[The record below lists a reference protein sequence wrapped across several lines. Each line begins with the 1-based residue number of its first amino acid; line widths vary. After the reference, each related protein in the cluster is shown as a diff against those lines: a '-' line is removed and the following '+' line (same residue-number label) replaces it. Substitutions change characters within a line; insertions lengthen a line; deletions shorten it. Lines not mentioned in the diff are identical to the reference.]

1 MIDPRVPGRRHS
13 SPSAERL
20 ARPTA
25 SAKTSVSAAVSED
38 EVRIHAYLLYERR
51 LSERRLSERRLL
63 SEDRSVED
71 WLAAEAH
78 LKARKNRANKTT
90 VR

>member
-1 MIDPRVPGRRHS
+1 VIDPRVGIRQPS
-13 SPSAERL
+13 SPSKRTQPL
-20 ARPTA
+20 A
-25 SAKTSVSAAVSED
+25 SVTTPEQTDICAQASED
-38 EVRIHAYLLYERR
+38 EVRVHAFQLYERR
-51 LSERRLSERRLL
+51 LSEPCRV

>member
-1 MIDPRVPGRRHS
+1 M
-13 SPSAERL
+13 
-20 ARPTA
+20 
-25 SAKTSVSAAVSED
+25 
-38 EVRIHAYLLYERR
+38 HAFQLYQRR
-51 LSERRLSERRLL
+51 LSEHYRV